1 MPRVTWWINGDLVD
15 ESFHTESHDTRVNK
29 LKHIKAERKYNG
41 ALIECR
47 AQNNA
52 ASRPQSRILSIEINR
67 KSPGS
72 KNNFVHH
79 IFTFAF

>member
-1 MPRVTWWINGDLVD
+1 MTWWINGDLVD

-47 AQNNA
+47 AQNNV

-67 KSPGS
+67 KTIFFLN
-72 KNNFVHH
+72 KHFCA
-79 IFTFAF
+79 IFTIA